1 MSFLLQIYCIPNTVA
16 RKPAP
21 TPGFK
26 LKRGKLI
33 QSSKFIGWKSSRH
46 ERASFLQQSCS
57 VGLTL
62 SYLLLNVPLFP
73 VNSSVSMAFQY
84 LGFTKAPNEHV
95 YMFKFFVESYFPN
108 LQFQL
113 DVSLVNESIH
123 TTISQ
128 FKNTDTKKMR
138 R

>member
-1 MSFLLQIYCIPNTVA
+1 MCKINFVAFLVKLLLYDNFKHFLTNSNRKVSFLLQIYSIPNTVA

-46 ERASFLQQSCS
+46 ERASSLQQSCS

-62 SYLLLNVPLFP
+62 SYLLLNAPLFP

-84 LGFTKAPNEHV
+84 LGFTKALNEHV
-95 YMFKFFVESYFPN
+95 YMFIFFA
-108 LQFQL
+108 
-113 DVSLVNESIH
+113 ESI
-123 TTISQ
+123 Q
-128 FKNTDTKKMR
+128 NL
-138 R
+138 

>member
-1 MSFLLQIYCIPNTVA
+1 MCNINLIALLRLNCFYITFEHLLTNGNRKVSFLLQICCTPNTVA

-33 QSSKFIGWKSSRH
+33 QSFKFIGWKSSR
-46 ERASFLQQSCS
+46 ASSLQQSCS

-62 SYLLLNVPLFP
+62 SYLLLNVPPFP

-84 LGFTKAPNEHV
+84 LGFTKALNEHV
-95 YMFKFFVESYFPN
+95 YMFMLFTESYSFPN
-108 LQFQL
+108 L
-113 DVSLVNESIH
+113 
-123 TTISQ
+123 
-128 FKNTDTKKMR
+128 
-138 R
+138 